1 MGSLTD
7 KCCIV
12 GLGQT
17 PFMRPSN
24 RTTLSMACEAIR
36 NAMDD
41 AGLRPDEIDGMTSYQ
56 GGAGGDST
64 TAAHIASALGL
75 RLNYATE
82 MLGGGSATEMLI
94 AHAIGLIDA
103 GYCKTVVVFRS
114 MNGRSGRRYGGQT
127 PGGPV
132 PATPAAGDGQFMVP
146 YGFTSPPQLFAMSAM
161 RYLRDTGAT
170 TRAFA
175 EIAVAHRY
183 HASLNPKALMRTPIG
198 IEDHQRSRWVAKPFR
213 LLDCCLET
221 DVASALIIT
230 SRERA
235 YDLKQPPVFIMGGTA
250 RTFTPNPAWNY
261 SRPEIHYQAGHY
273 ARQRLF
279 GMTGVTHKDIDLVSC
294 YDAFT
299 FTTLIQ
305 LEAYGFCEKGEGGD
319 FVAGGR
325 LLIDHELPCNL
336 GGGHLSEGYTHGLNL
351 VAENVRQL
359 RHRADDACPG
369 WAEGKHTYDRRA
381 GCRQVKNARIAA
393 SIGWRTETGGSSL
406 ILRSM

>member
-7 KCCIV
+7 KYCIV

-41 AGLRPDEIDGMTSYQ
+41 AGLRPDEVDGMTSYQ

-64 TAAHIASALGL
+64 TAAHIASSLGL

-94 AHAIGLIDA
+94 AHAVGLIEG
-103 GYCKTVVVFRS
+103 GYCKTVVIFRS
-114 MNGRSGRRYGGQT
+114 MNGRSGRRYGGQA

-132 PATPAAGDGQFMVP
+132 PATPAAGEGQFMVVN
-146 YGFTSPPQLFAMSAM
+146 GWTSPAQLFAMSAM
-161 RYLRDTGAT
+161 RYLRDFGAT
-170 TRAFA
+170 TDSLA

-183 HASLNPKALMRTPIG
+183 HASLNPKALMRTPIT
-198 IEDHQRSRWVAKPFR
+198 IEDHHRSRWVAKPFR

-221 DVASALIIT
+221 DVASALIVT

-250 RTFTPNPAWNY
+250 RTFTPDPASNY
-261 SRPEIHYQAGHY
+261 SRPEIHFQAGNY
-273 ARQRLF
+273 ARQRML
-279 GMTGVTHKDIDLVSC
+279 GTAGVTHKDIDLISC

-305 LEAYGFCEKGEGGD
+305 LEAYGFCGRGEAAE
-319 FVAGGR
+319 FVKGGR
-325 LLIDHELPCNL
+325 LQIDHELPCNL
-336 GGGHLSEGYTHGLNL
+336 SGGHLSEGYTHGINL

-369 WAEGKHTYDRRA
+369 WADGKHSYDRKR
-381 GCRQVKNARIAA
+381 GCRQVKDAHIAA
-393 SIGWRTETGGSSL
+393 CIGWRTETGGSSL
-406 ILRSM
+406 IMRSM

>member
-7 KCCIV
+7 KYCIV

-24 RTTLSMACEAIR
+24 RTTLSMACEAITK
-36 NAMDD
+36 AMDD
-41 AGLRPDEIDGMTSYQ
+41 AGLRPDEVDGMTSYQ

-75 RLNYATE
+75 RLNYASE

-94 AHAIGLIDA
+94 AHAMGLIEG
-103 GYCKTVVVFRS
+103 GYCKALVIFRS
-114 MNGRSGRRYGGQT
+114 MNGRSGRRYGGQA

-132 PATPAAGDGQFMVP
+132 PATPAAGDGQFMVTN
-146 YGFTSPPQLFAMSAM
+146 GFTTPAQLFGVSAM
-161 RYLRDTGAT
+161 RYLRDFGAT
-170 TRAFA
+170 TRSFA

-183 HASLNPKALMRTPIG
+183 HASLNPKALMRTPIT

-221 DVASALIIT
+221 DVASALIVT

-235 YDLKQPPVFIMGGTA
+235 YDLKQPPVFIMGGSA
-250 RTFTPNPAWNY
+250 RTFSHSPSWNY
-261 SRPEIHYQAGHY
+261 SRPEIHFQGGNY
-273 ARQRLF
+273 ARQRML
-279 GMTGVTHKDIDLVSC
+279 GMTGVTHKDIDLIAC

-305 LEAYGFCEKGEGGD
+305 LEAYGFCGRGEGAE
-319 FVAGGR
+319 FVKGGR
-325 LLIDHELPCNL
+325 LMIDHELPCNT

-351 VAENVRQL
+351 VAETVRQL

-369 WAEGKHTYDRRA
+369 WAEGRHTYDRTR
-381 GCRQVKNARIAA
+381 GCRQVRDAHIAA
-393 SIGWRTETGGSSL
+393 CLGWRTETGGSSL

>member
-1 MGSLTD
+1 
-7 KCCIV
+7 
-12 GLGQT
+12 
-17 PFMRPSN
+17 MRPSN
-24 RTTLSMACEAIR
+24 RTTLSMACEAIK
-36 NAMDD
+36 NAMAD
-41 AGLRPDEIDGMTSYQ
+41 AGLRPGEIDGMTSYQ

-75 RLNYATE
+75 RLNYASE

-94 AHAIGLIDA
+94 AHAIGLIEG
-103 GYCKTVVVFRS
+103 GYCNNVLVFRS
-114 MNGRSGRRYGGQT
+114 MNGRSGRRYGGQA

-132 PATPAAGDGQFMVP
+132 PATPAAGEGTFMVTN
-146 YGFTSPPQLFAMSAM
+146 GWTSPAQLFAMSAM
-161 RYLRDTGAT
+161 RYLRDFGAT
-170 TRAFA
+170 TKSLA

-183 HASLNPKALMRTPIG
+183 HATLNPKALMRTPIT

-221 DVASALIIT
+221 DVASALIVT

-250 RTFTPNPAWNY
+250 RTFSPNPAYNY
-261 SRPEIHYQAGHY
+261 SRPEIHFQGGNY
-273 ARQRLF
+273 ARQRML
-279 GMTGVTHKDIDLVSC
+279 GMTGVTHRDIDLISC

-305 LEAYGFCEKGEGGD
+305 LEAYGFCGRGEAHE
-319 FVAGGR
+319 FVKGGR
-325 LLIDHELPCNL
+325 LQIDHELPCNT

-351 VAENVRQL
+351 VAEVVRQL
-359 RHRADDACPG
+359 RHRTDDACPD
-369 WAEGKHTYDRRA
+369 WAQGKHTYDRQR
-381 GCRQVKNARIAA
+381 GCRQVRKASVAA
-393 SIGWRTETGGSSL
+393 CIGWRTETGGSSL

>member
-7 KCCIV
+7 KYCIV

-41 AGLRPDEIDGMTSYQ
+41 AGLRRDEIDGMTSYQ

-64 TAAHIASALGL
+64 SAAHIASAMGL

-94 AHAIGLIDA
+94 AHAIGLIEG

-114 MNGRSGRRYGGQT
+114 MNGRSGRRYGGQA

-132 PATPAAGDGQFMVP
+132 PATPAAGEGMFMVVN
-146 YGFTSPPQLFAMSAM
+146 GWTSPAQLFAMSAM
-161 RYLRDTGAT
+161 RYMRDFGANT
-170 TRAFA
+170 DCLA

-183 HASLNPKALMRTPIG
+183 HASLNPKALMRTPIT
-198 IEDHQRSRWVAKPFR
+198 IADHHRSRWVAKPFR

-221 DVASALIIT
+221 DVASALIVT

-250 RTFTPNPAWNY
+250 RTFSPDPANNY
-261 SRPEIHYQAGHY
+261 SRPEIHFQGGNY
-273 ARQRLF
+273 ARQRML
-279 GMTGVTHKDIDLVSC
+279 GTAGITHKDVDLISC

-305 LEAYGFCEKGEGGD
+305 LEAYGFCGRGEGHE
-319 FVAGGR
+319 FVKGGR
-325 LLIDHELPCNL
+325 LRIDHELPCNT
-336 GGGHLSEGYTHGLNL
+336 GGGHLSEGYTHGINL

-369 WAEGKHTYDRRA
+369 WAEGKHTYDRQR
-381 GCRQVKNARIAA
+381 GCRQVREAHIAA
-393 SIGWRTETGGSSL
+393 CIGWRTETGGSSL
-406 ILRSM
+406 ILRSL

>member
-7 KCCIV
+7 KYCIV

-36 NAMDD
+36 TAMDD

-64 TAAHIASALGL
+64 TAAHIASAMGL

-94 AHAIGLIDA
+94 AHAVGLIEG
-103 GYCKTVVVFRS
+103 GYCKNVVVFRS
-114 MNGRSGRRYGGQT
+114 MNGRSGRRYGGQA

-132 PATPAAGDGQFMVP
+132 PATPAGGEGQFMVVN
-146 YGFTSPPQLFAMSAM
+146 GWTSPAQLFAMSAM
-161 RYLRDTGAT
+161 RYLRDFGAT
-170 TRAFA
+170 TDSLA

-183 HASLNPKALMRTPIG
+183 HASLNPKALMRTPIT
-198 IEDHQRSRWVAKPFR
+198 IEDHHRSRWVAKPFR

-221 DVASALIIT
+221 DVASALIVT

-250 RTFTPNPAWNY
+250 RTFSPDPANNY
-261 SRPEIHYQAGHY
+261 SRPEIHFQGGNY
-273 ARQRLF
+273 ARQRML
-279 GMTGVTHKDIDLVSC
+279 GMAGITHQDIDLISC

-305 LEAYGFCEKGEGGD
+305 LEAYGFCGRGEAAE
-319 FVAGGR
+319 FVKGGR
-325 LLIDHELPCNL
+325 LQIDHELPCNT
-336 GGGHLSEGYTHGLNL
+336 GGGHLSEGYTHGINL

-359 RHRADDACPG
+359 RHHADDTYPG
-369 WAEGKHTYDRRA
+369 WAEGKHTYDRKR
-381 GCRQVKNARIAA
+381 GCRQVRNARIAA
-393 SIGWRTETGGSSL
+393 CIGWRTETGGSSL